1 MKLTKT
7 KAYYR
12 MKTCTSILMSIFC
25 NFSIHPRGVYGAA
38 TFSHYHIVYII
49 YFLKLFTSFHSFF
62 FTFIPSWLSKYYTNT
77 TRLVFIPSWLSNFFT
92 NTTRLVLIPIWNRE
106 LRDTHPPPPWVSIL
120 NPYPPPCIVWLP
132 GFTSFKYLK

>member
-12 MKTCTSILMSIFC
+12 MKTWTSILMSIFC
-25 NFSIHPRGVYGAA
+25 NFSIHPRGVYVAA

-62 FTFIPSWLSKYYTNT
+62 FSHLYQVDIQKIIQTPPDWYLYQAGFQI
-77 TRLVFIPSWLSNFFT
+77 FFT
-92 NTTRLVLIPIWNRE
+92 NTTRLVLIPIWNRN
-106 LRDTHPPPPWVSIL
+106 LSGTHPPLPGSQYQIGS
-120 NPYPPPCIVWLP
+120 PPCNRV
-132 GFTSFKYLK
+132 KN

>member
-25 NFSIHPRGVYGAA
+25 KFSIHPRGVYGAA
-38 TFSHYHIVYII
+38 TFSHYHIVYIV

-62 FTFIPSWLSKYYTNT
+62 FSHLYQVFRTPKCEHWVLKPMSLLTNWKKKKKTERRKWNIILDNVSQKTRKFIIY
-77 TRLVFIPSWLSNFFT
+77 R
-92 NTTRLVLIPIWNRE
+92 
-106 LRDTHPPPPWVSIL
+106 VSQWF
-120 NPYPPPCIVWLP
+120 CIFLM
-132 GFTSFKYLK
+132 TS

>member
-25 NFSIHPRGVYGAA
+25 KFSIHPRGVYGAA
-38 TFSHYHIVYII
+38 TFSHDHIVYII

-62 FTFIPSWLSKYYTNT
+62 FHIYTKLTFKILYKHHQIGIYTK
-77 TRLVFIPSWLSNFFT
+77 LAFKFFYQHHQIGIDT
-92 NTTRLVLIPIWNRE
+92 NLESRAKG
-106 LRDTHPPPPWVSIL
+106 HPPTPPWVRII
-120 NPYPPPCIVWLP
+120 NPYRP
-132 GFTSFKYLK
+132 LKTVP